1 MFKKFKTRFYFNFQ
15 NLIENCNDIPL
26 DAIHYLIA
34 ECNYGGRITDQFD
47 RRLIGVLLKSCLNK
61 NDNSDELSSYDSCLE
76 YAKNL
81 PVQASP
87 EKLGLHENSNFS
99 RNLYE
104 SESLL
109 NGILL
114 TLPRQVDL

>member
-1 MFKKFKTRFYFNFQ
+1 M
-15 NLIENCNDIPL
+15 

-47 RRLIGVLLKSCLNK
+47 RRLISVLLKKFLHK
-61 NDNSDELSSYDSCLE
+61 TDNSTEFSSYDSCLR
-76 YAKNL
+76 YINKL
-81 PVQASP
+81 PIQSDP
-87 EKLGLHENSNFS
+87 EEFGLQQNSNFA
-99 RNLYE
+99 RNLNE

-114 TLPRQVDL
+114 TLPRQVEKI